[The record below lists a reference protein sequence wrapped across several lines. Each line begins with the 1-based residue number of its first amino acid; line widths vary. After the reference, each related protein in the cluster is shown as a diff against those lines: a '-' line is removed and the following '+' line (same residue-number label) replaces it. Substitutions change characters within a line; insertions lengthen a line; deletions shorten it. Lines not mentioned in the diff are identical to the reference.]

1 LPSAAN
7 GVAARNETAPAKL
20 EKPPVTGAEG
30 KALGDLHGRSNGP
43 LQRAAS
49 ASAQPESSVGASE
62 LSQQVADYRIAV
74 AELRSNPALA
84 LERLKAHRARWPSSA
99 IRHEV
104 DLRIIE
110 ALVTLGR
117 HNEASDAAR
126 FFLQRYPDSSR
137 AMEVRRIAE
146 SDTTTGQVDN

>member
-1 LPSAAN
+1 M
-7 GVAARNETAPAKL
+7 GVESK
-20 EKPPVTGAEG
+20 
-30 KALGDLHGRSNGP
+30 
-43 LQRAAS
+43 AAS
-49 ASAQPESSVGASE
+49 DLSRKLPGSLQNAPSPATQRESSVGASE

-74 AELRSNPALA
+74 AELRHNPPLA
-84 LERLKAHRARWPSSA
+84 LERLKAHRAKWPSSA

-117 HNEASDAAR
+117 HNEARDAAR
-126 FFLQRYPDSSR
+126 GFLQQYPDSAR

-146 SDTTTGQVDN
+146 SDTTTGKVDD